1 MANDINVTINET
13 DTIFVTITGGIAAAS
28 TYSHVDSFV
37 DGDLSSGI
45 LTVTHNL
52 NVEYPLVQIYNSNK
66 KLVSPDDV
74 TYVDSNS
81 SLVDLSSWGPIEG
94 TWHLII
100 MGGN

>member
-1 MANDINVTINET
+1 MSNDINVTINET
-13 DTIFVTITGGIAAAS
+13 DTIEVTITGGIAAS